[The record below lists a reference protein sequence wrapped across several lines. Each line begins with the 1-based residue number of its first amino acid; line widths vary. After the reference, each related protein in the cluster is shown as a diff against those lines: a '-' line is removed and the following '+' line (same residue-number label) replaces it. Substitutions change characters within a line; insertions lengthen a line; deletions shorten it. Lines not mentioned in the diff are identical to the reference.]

1 MNKIK
6 KILGRFRVSSR
17 VFAALAV
24 LVAISFFAESFPANA
39 KGPINIV
46 IEKLDDLNLGTWGG
60 QGNLADYSDHCVA
73 STTGTYSITAT
84 GDGPGGAY
92 QLSSGAATLPFHL
105 YYRDKKN
112 AAFVEIP
119 AGMPI
124 ASFKAEHKPEKCKH
138 EKQRLE
144 VRLFELDMAQVPPG
158 AYSGNLVVMVT
169 PL

>member
-6 KILGRFRVSSR
+6 TILGRFRVFPR
-17 VFAALAV
+17 AYTALAS
-24 LVAISFFAESFPANA
+24 LAAIAFYAGSFPADA

-60 QGNLADYSDHCVA
+60 QGNLSDYSDHCVA
-73 STTGTYSITAT
+73 STTGTFSITAT

-105 YYRDKKN
+105 YYREKKN

-119 AGMPI
+119 AGTPI
-124 ASFKAEHKPEKCKH
+124 SSFKGEHKPEKCKH

-144 VRLFELDMAQVPPG
+144 VRLYELDMAQVPPG

>member
-1 MNKIK
+1 MNNFKN
-6 KILGRFRVSSR
+6 ILGRIRVFSGA
-17 VFAALAV
+17 FAALAV
-24 LVAISFFAESFPANA
+24 LVAIAIYAGSFPADA
-39 KGPINIV
+39 KGPTLIV

-60 QGNLADYSDHCVA
+60 QGSLSDYSDHCVA
-73 STTGTYSITAT
+73 STTGTFSITAT

-92 QLSSGAATLPFHL
+92 QLSSGAAVLPFHL

-119 AGMPI
+119 AGTPV

-138 EKQRLE
+138 QKQRLE
-144 VRLFELDMAQVPPG
+144 VRLYELDMAQVPPG
-158 AYSGNLVVMVT
+158 AYSGNLIVMVT